1 MKLFFELLQVA
12 IGRREQLS
20 ECPTETQWQEIYD
33 ICRKQALIGIGWYA
47 IEKLPKEQRPHEE
60 LLFLWMGMAQKIVA
74 TNELVIDAARKVT
87 KKLQRDGFDCCIL
100 KGAGN
105 IVYYNWNGN
114 DNVNF
119 REYDQKVLPDV
130 APAGRTK
137 NFGSIEKIN
146 EVNEKENDK
155 NNKRSTLHSTP
166 YTLHSET
173 GLGMYRSAGDV
184 DVWMIPREGQDVI
197 KYAKQAAKERGEK
210 KPKIDYNHARLPDC
224 KGIEVEGHF
233 FPAFLNSP
241 IRNIRINK
249 WTKTNTATQV
259 NNICEYRFAIPT
271 PEFSII
277 YQLLHIYRHLIKE
290 GIGMRQLLDYY
301 MIVLRF
307 NENKET
313 HNTIPTLKYLGL
325 EKIAKGVMYI
335 MQEIFLMKENELIC
349 KPNKKVGEFLLNEIM
364 TAGNFGKHDPR
375 LNHSQSFFP
384 RTWDIIKHE
393 SNMLRF
399 FPEEA
404 ICDPFF
410 RVYHKFW
417 QLFH

>member
-1 MKLFFELLQVA
+1 MTLFYELIQTA
-12 IGRREQLS
+12 IGRRERLS
-20 ECPTETQWQEIYD
+20 GCPTEVQWQEIYD
-33 ICRKQALIGIGWYA
+33 ICRKQALTGIGWHA

-105 IVYYNWNGN
+105 IVYYNDY
-114 DNVNF
+114 DNVN
-119 REYDQKVLPDV
+119 
-130 APAGRTK
+130 
-137 NFGSIEKIN
+137 
-146 EVNEKENDK
+146 

-210 KPKIDYNHARLPDC
+210 KPVVTYLHTNLPKY
-224 KGIEVEGHF
+224 KGIEVEAHF
-233 FPAFLNSP
+233 RPAYMNSP
-241 IRNIRINK
+241 IFNRRTLKWQKENAGEQMRNM
-249 WTKTNTATQV
+249 
-259 NNICEYRFAIPT
+259 CELGFPIPT
-271 PEFSII
+271 AEFNIV
-277 YQLLHIYRHLIKE
+277 YQLSHIYRHLVYE

-301 MIVLRF
+301 MIILRF
-307 NENKET
+307 NENKKT
-313 HNTIPTLKYLGL
+313 HNTIPTLKHLGL

-335 MQEIFLMKENELIC
+335 MQEIFSMKEGELIC
-349 KPNKKVGEFLLNEIM
+349 KPDKKVGEFLLNEIM

>member
-20 ECPTETQWQEIYD
+20 ECPTEDQWQEIYD
-33 ICRKQALIGIGWYA
+33 VCQKQALTGIGWHA
-47 IEKLPKEQRPHEE
+47 IEQLPKEQRPHEE

-105 IVYYNWNGN
+105 IVYYNGNGN
-114 DNVNF
+114 DN
-119 REYDQKVLPDV
+119 
-130 APAGRTK
+130 
-137 NFGSIEKIN
+137 
-146 EVNEKENDK
+146 VNEKENDK
-155 NNKRSTLHSTP
+155 NNKHSTLHSTP
-166 YTLHSET
+166 STVHSET

-197 KYAKQAAKERGEK
+197 KYAKQAAKERGEE
-210 KPKIDYNHARLPDC
+210 KPVVTYLHTNLPKY
-224 KGIEVEGHF
+224 KGIEVEAHF
-233 FPAFLNSP
+233 RPAYMNSP
-241 IRNIRINK
+241 IFNHRTLK
-249 WTKTNTATQV
+249 WQNENAGEQMR
-259 NNICEYRFAIPT
+259 NICEFGFPIPT
-271 PEFSII
+271 AEFNIV
-277 YQLLHIYRHLIKE
+277 YQLSHIYRHLVYE

-307 NENKET
+307 NEDKET

-375 LNHSQSFFP
+375 LNHSQSFFQKS
-384 RTWDIIKHE
+384 WDIIKHE
-393 SNMLRF
+393 SNILRF

>member
-105 IVYYNWNGN
+105 IVYYN
-114 DNVNF
+114 D
-119 REYDQKVLPDV
+119 
-130 APAGRTK
+130 
-137 NFGSIEKIN
+137 
-146 EVNEKENDK
+146 
-155 NNKRSTLHSTP
+155 TLHSTP

-184 DVWMIPREGQDVI
+184 DVWMIPREGKDVI
-197 KYAKQAAKERGEK
+197 EYAKQAAKEKGEK

-271 PEFSII
+271 PEFNII

-307 NENKET
+307 NEDKET

-335 MQEIFLMKENELIC
+335 MQEVFLMKENELIC

-375 LNHSQSFFP
+375 LNHSQSLFP
-384 RTWDIIKHE
+384 RTWDIVKHE
-393 SNMLRF
+393 SNMMRF

>member
-20 ECPTETQWQEIYD
+20 ECPTEDQWQEIYD
-33 ICRKQALIGIGWYA
+33 VCQKQALTGIGWYA
-47 IEKLPKEQRPHEE
+47 IERLPKEQRPHEE

-87 KKLQRDGFDCCIL
+87 KKLRRDGFDCCIL

-105 IVYYNWNGN
+105 IVYYN
-114 DNVNF
+114 D
-119 REYDQKVLPDV
+119 
-130 APAGRTK
+130 
-137 NFGSIEKIN
+137 
-146 EVNEKENDK
+146 
-155 NNKRSTLHSTP
+155 TLHSTP

-197 KYAKQAAKERGEK
+197 EYARQAAKERGEE
-210 KPKIDYNHARLPDC
+210 KPVVTYLHTNLPKY
-224 KGIEVEGHF
+224 KGIEVEAHF
-233 FPAFLNSP
+233 RPAYMNSP
-241 IRNIRINK
+241 VYNRRTLK
-249 WTKTNTATQV
+249 WQNENAREQMK
-259 NNICEYRFAIPT
+259 NICEFGFPIPT
-271 PEFSII
+271 AEFNIV
-277 YQLLHIYRHLIKE
+277 YQLSHIYRHLVYE

-301 MIVLRF
+301 MVVLRF
-307 NENKET
+307 NENKKT
-313 HNTIPTLKYLGL
+313 HNTIPTLKHLGL

-335 MQEIFLMKENELIC
+335 MQEVFLMKENELIC
-349 KPNKKVGEFLLNEIM
+349 KPNKKVGEFLLKEIM

-375 LNHSQSFFP
+375 LNHSQSLFP

-410 RVYHKFW
+410 RLYHKFW

>member
-20 ECPTETQWQEIYD
+20 ECPTEDQWQEIYD
-33 ICRKQALIGIGWYA
+33 VCQKQALTGIGWYA
-47 IEKLPKEQRPHEE
+47 IERLPKEQRPHEE

-87 KKLQRDGFDCCIL
+87 KKLQRDGFNCCIL

-105 IVYYNWNGN
+105 IVYYNGNEN

-166 YTLHSET
+166 STVHSET
-173 GLGMYRSAGDV
+173 GLGMYRSAGDI

-197 KYAKQAAKERGEK
+197 KYAKQAAKERGEE
-210 KPKIDYNHARLPDC
+210 KPVVTYLHTNLPKY
-224 KGIEVEGHF
+224 KGIEVEAHF
-233 FPAFLNSP
+233 RPAYMNSP
-241 IRNIRINK
+241 IFNRRTLK
-249 WTKTNTATQV
+249 WQNENAGEQMR
-259 NNICEYRFAIPT
+259 NICEFGFPIPT
-271 PEFSII
+271 AEFNIV
-277 YQLLHIYRHLIKE
+277 YQLNHVFRHFIKT
-290 GIGMRQLLDYY
+290 GVGLRHMLDYY
-301 MIVLRF
+301 MVVRAYKT
-307 NENKET
+307 EYPSKDAMS
-313 HNTIPTLKYLGL
+313 TLKYLGL
-325 EKIAKGVMYI
+325 DKFAAAMMYV
-335 MQEIFLMKENELIC
+335 MQEVFAMDDKLLLC
-349 KPNKKVGEFLLNEIM
+349 KPDKKSGEILLKEIILS
-364 TAGNFGKHDPR
+364 GNFGKHDERRMSQKGLIPLS
-375 LNHSQSFFP
+375 LNILAHDMRIMRAFP
-384 RTWDIIKHE
+384 MEVI
-393 SNMLRF
+393 S
-399 FPEEA
+399 
-404 ICDPFF
+404 DPFF

>member
-20 ECPTETQWQEIYD
+20 ECPTEVQWQEIYD
-33 ICRKQALIGIGWYA
+33 ICQKQALIGIGWYA

-105 IVYYNWNGN
+105 IVYYNGNGN

-197 KYAKQAAKERGEK
+197 KYAKQAAKERGEE
-210 KPKIDYNHARLPDC
+210 KPVVTYLHTNLPKY
-224 KGIEVEGHF
+224 KGIEVEAHF
-233 FPAFLNSP
+233 RPAYMNSP
-241 IRNIRINK
+241 IFNRRTLKWQNENAGEQMRNICK
-249 WTKTNTATQV
+249 
-259 NNICEYRFAIPT
+259 FGFPIPT
-271 PEFSII
+271 AEFNIV
-277 YQLLHIYRHLIKE
+277 YQLSHIYRHLVYE

-301 MIVLRF
+301 MVVLRF

-313 HNTIPTLKYLGL
+313 HNTIPTLKHLGL

-335 MQEIFLMKENELIC
+335 MQEVFLMKENELIC

-375 LNHSQSFFP
+375 LNHSQSFFQKS
-384 RTWDIIKHE
+384 WDIIKHE
-393 SNMLRF
+393 SNILRF

>member
-20 ECPTETQWQEIYD
+20 ECPTEAQWQEIYD
-33 ICRKQALIGIGWYA
+33 ICRKQALTGIGWYA

-105 IVYYNWNGN
+105 IVYYNGNRN
-114 DNVNF
+114 DN
-119 REYDQKVLPDV
+119 
-130 APAGRTK
+130 
-137 NFGSIEKIN
+137 
-146 EVNEKENDK
+146 VNEKENDK

-197 KYAKQAAKERGEK
+197 KYAKQAAKERGEE
-210 KPKIDYNHARLPDC
+210 KPVVTYLHTNLPKY
-224 KGIEVEGHF
+224 KGIEVEAHF
-233 FPAFLNSP
+233 RPAYMNSP
-241 IRNIRINK
+241 IFNRRTLRWQNENAGEQMK
-249 WTKTNTATQV
+249 NM
-259 NNICEYRFAIPT
+259 CELGFPIPT
-271 PEFSII
+271 AEFNIV
-277 YQLLHIYRHLIKE
+277 YQLSHIYRHLVYE

-301 MIVLRF
+301 MIILRF
-307 NENKET
+307 NEDKET
-313 HNTIPTLKYLGL
+313 HNTIPTLKHLGL

-335 MQEIFLMKENELIC
+335 MQEVFLMKENELIC

-375 LNHSQSFFP
+375 LNHSQSFFQKS
-384 RTWDIIKHE
+384 WDIIKHE
-393 SNMLRF
+393 SNILRF

>member
-20 ECPTETQWQEIYD
+20 ECPTEVQWQQIYD
-33 ICRKQALIGIGWYA
+33 ICWKQALIGIGWYA
-47 IEKLPKEQRPHEE
+47 IERLPKEQRPHEE

-105 IVYYNWNGN
+105 IVYYNGNGN
-114 DNVNF
+114 DN
-119 REYDQKVLPDV
+119 
-130 APAGRTK
+130 
-137 NFGSIEKIN
+137 
-146 EVNEKENDK
+146 VNEKENDK

-166 YTLHSET
+166 STVHSET

-197 KYAKQAAKERGEK
+197 KYARQAAKERGEE
-210 KPKIDYNHARLPDC
+210 KPVVTYLHTNLPKY
-224 KGIEVEGHF
+224 KGIEVEAHF
-233 FPAFLNSP
+233 RPAYMNSP
-241 IRNIRINK
+241 IFNRRTLK
-249 WTKTNTATQV
+249 WQNENAGEQMR
-259 NNICEYRFAIPT
+259 NICEFGFPIPT
-271 PEFSII
+271 AEFNIV
-277 YQLLHIYRHLIKE
+277 YQLSHIYRHLVYE

-307 NENKET
+307 NEDKET

-375 LNHSQSFFP
+375 LNHSQSFFQKS
-384 RTWDIIKHE
+384 WDIIKHE
-393 SNMLRF
+393 SNILRF